1 MKILIAKQERSLST
15 SLTKLLQLKGFDVDN
30 CFDGV
35 QAIDMACNNNYDL
48 IIIEKDIPRINGQNV
63 LKELKKSNIFIK
75 SIGLIHK
82 SEIEEKN
89 LTDFRFDLLLPKPF
103 IKDNLFTLIDL
114 LSQDI
119 KDLGLDENV
128 FFSWKEKLVLEK
140 LLDFNEIKIQE
151 LNSIVGDKN
160 IFGDGLFY
168 INSIRNKLVKLKDY
182 PIKDIKYFD
191 GIYKVV
197 NKDDQEVA
205 TFAVALGL
213 IRFRSVNG
221 KADEMVVLLGSV
233 ISGLVFGLGYAS
245 YSVIFSIPFILLFV
259 LLAMVPLFKNKRF
272 ARERLLKITVPES
285 LDYSDMFKTTFEHYL
300 KTYEEV
306 EVKTT
311 GMGSMFKISYKVLL
325 KNDKEEKELIDELE
339 LKMVT

>member
-1 MKILIAKQERSLST
+1 MKILIAEQERSLST
-15 SLTKLLQLKGFDVDN
+15 SLTKLLQLKGFEVDG

-82 SEIEEKN
+82 SEIEEKD

-205 TFAVALGL
+205 
-213 IRFRSVNG
+213 
-221 KADEMVVLLGSV
+221 
-233 ISGLVFGLGYAS
+233 
-245 YSVIFSIPFILLFV
+245 
-259 LLAMVPLFKNKRF
+259 
-272 ARERLLKITVPES
+272 
-285 LDYSDMFKTTFEHYL
+285 
-300 KTYEEV
+300 
-306 EVKTT
+306 
-311 GMGSMFKISYKVLL
+311 
-325 KNDKEEKELIDELE
+325 
-339 LKMVT
+339 